1 MMRITMPEAFLLYVA
16 VPLAVLL
23 WVWLSFS
30 ARRGAWRRSAR
41 IRVVCRFC
49 GERITIPP
57 NRQEFR
63 CPSCS
68 AEQRVIANEEKG
80 AI

>member
-41 IRVVCRFC
+41 RTVVCRFC
-49 GERITIPP
+49 GERVTISPD
-57 NRQEFR
+57 RQEFR

-68 AEQRVIANEEKG
+68 AEQRVFAQEYHE
-80 AI
+80 